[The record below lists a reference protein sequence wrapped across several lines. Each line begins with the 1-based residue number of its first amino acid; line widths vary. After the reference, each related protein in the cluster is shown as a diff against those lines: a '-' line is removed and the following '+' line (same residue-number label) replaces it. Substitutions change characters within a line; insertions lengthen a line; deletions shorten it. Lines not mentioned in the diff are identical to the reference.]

1 MTQKLFS
8 ILDSKGK
15 MFNRPFTAI
24 THGDAERTF
33 QSTVNHSDPQN
44 LIHQYPEDFDLYYV
58 GDFDPTTGKIVTP
71 DSPQHMI
78 KAIAVKKS

>member
-15 MFNRPFTAI
+15 LYNRPFTAL

-33 QSTVNHSDPQN
+33 SSTVNHSDPNN
-44 LIHQYPEDFDLYYV
+44 LINQYPEDFDLYYV
-58 GDFDPTTGKIVTP
+58 GDFDVSTGKITTP
-71 DSPQHMI
+71 DSPQHLL
-78 KAIAVKKS
+78 KAIALKK